1 MHYHD
6 EIRRLLALA
15 AAGDLQPDEQ
25 QQVDEHLREC
35 AACTRELAVL
45 RVLAAE
51 LKILPVPQPSPG
63 LGARTRA
70 RVAAQLAARAERR
83 RHHLLIG
90 LLISFGWAVT
100 LLTLAVPRYFGDDL
114 ARLLRLSFTEFQVA
128 FISYT
133 LLAALA
139 TAAFAGLAGP
149 RHQAQRRTS

>member
-1 MHYHD
+1 MNHHD
-6 EIRRLLALA
+6 EIRSLLALA
-15 AAGDLQPDEQ
+15 AAGDLQPNEQ
-25 QQVDEHLREC
+25 QRVDVHLREC
-35 AACTRELAVL
+35 AACSQELAVL

-51 LKILPVPQPSPG
+51 LRVLPAPQPPLG

-70 RVAAQLAARAERR
+70 RVAAQLGARAERR
-83 RHHLLIG
+83 RHHLLVA
-90 LLISFGWAVT
+90 LLISFGWIVT
-100 LLTLAVPRYFGDDL
+100 LLTLGAARYFGDDL
-114 ARLLRLSFTEFQVA
+114 ARLLRLSFVEFQVA